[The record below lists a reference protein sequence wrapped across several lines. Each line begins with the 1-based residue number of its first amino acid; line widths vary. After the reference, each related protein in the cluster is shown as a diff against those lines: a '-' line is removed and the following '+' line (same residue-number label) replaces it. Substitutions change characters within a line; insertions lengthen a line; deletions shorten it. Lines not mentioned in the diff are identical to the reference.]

1 MAAICPAKAL
11 LPTGHLLVH
20 QDYTLF
26 IGQSTA
32 CRLRRATEA
41 HRGDPQAELWPRR
54 PGKTPCRRGHGR
66 INPALPHGPL
76 TRTRAITGRV

>member
-41 HRGDPQAELWPRR
+41 HRGDPQAEL
-54 PGKTPCRRGHGR
+54 
-66 INPALPHGPL
+66 
-76 TRTRAITGRV
+76 